1 MILLQLPYQFTPYVY
16 QVMRQWP
23 SKALW
28 LLHFHVYHNMAWT
41 RWKLPDKNVDLSLTQ
56 IMPKTLDCESDVCV
70 WQYVKAIS
78 LATSLCDALQLI
90 KKWHPNK
97 GKVCLCLWSLMKQ
110 DGSKPLSCHVQWQRG
125 RYRIT
130 LLLMKQGRKCSSLM
144 NNILAV
150 IGNQS
155 TTMGCHQRGT

>member
-1 MILLQLPYQFTPYVY
+1 MTGPFSCIPQYGLNTLET
-16 QVMRQWP
+16 
-23 SKALW
+23 
-28 LLHFHVYHNMAWT
+28 
-41 RWKLPDKNVDLSLTQ
+41 PDKNVGLGLTQ

-78 LATSLCDALQLI
+78 LATSLCDKLQLI

-97 GKVCLCLWSLMKQ
+97 GKVCLCLWSLMEQ

-155 TTMGCHQRGT
+155 TAIHQDWAAIKEAPNTEITRIGPPL